1 MPICSPE
8 WKPTIGTGFSVGLV
22 LGSSFIS
29 LTVTERANWQQ
40 IEDLGPELFCNFTS
54 YRHD

>member
-1 MPICSPE
+1 VPICSPE

-29 LTVTERANWQQ
+29 LTVTERVNWQQ